1 MRAGTRYALISL
13 ALLTVTAP
21 AAFGQGEAEAQP
33 LPLPAGAWSLSFSLP
48 SGGGAS
54 LGVWKLIGSRTNLG
68 LDIGLRTVS
77 TSDRQRLDDGTP
89 MQEFNSSS
97 VGIAI
102 EPSIRQYIATYR
114 TLAPY
119 IHGNLLFSYSSLDA
133 ETVSQQA
140 TTERTTYEYGIGVG
154 IGVEWAPLERFSI
167 GGHTGVRFSY
177 QDRNSV
183 DASPVGTRLQ
193 SGSAT
198 TFDTFVSSLV
208 VQLYFGG

>member
-1 MRAGTRYALISL
+1 MRAYTRYVLIPV
-13 ALLTVTAP
+13 ALLAATAAP
-21 AAFGQGEAEAQP
+21 VFGQAESYP
-33 LPLPAGAWSLSFSLP
+33 LPLPEGAWSLSFSLP

-54 LGVWKLIGSRTNLG
+54 LGVWKLVGARTNLG
-68 LDIGLRTVS
+68 LDIGVRSVS
-77 TSDRQRLDDGTP
+77 TSDNLRFDDGRP
-89 MQEFNSSS
+89 SQEFNSSDL
-97 VGIAI
+97 GLAI
-102 EPSIRQYIATYR
+102 EPSIRQYIATFR

-140 TTERTTYEYGIGVG
+140 TTVRKTYQYGIGLG

-177 QDRNSV
+177 LDRSNVDSSPAGTSVQDGHS
-183 DASPVGTRLQ
+183 
-193 SGSAT
+193 T

-208 VQLYFGG
+208 LQLYF